1 MDITIVDSEGQ
12 MEDVGPFELEFS
24 ADERATLRDL
34 AGKSYDEALDALHE
48 MDDDRAD
55 PDMRALIRAFEEFGP
70 TAELEVEE

>member
-24 ADERATLRDL
+24 AEEREVLRGL
-34 AGKSYDEALDALHE
+34 AEKSYDEALDALHE
-48 MDDDRAD
+48 MDDNRAD
-55 PDMRALIRAFEEFGP
+55 PDMSALIRAFEEFGP

>member
-1 MDITIVDSEGQ
+1 MSITIVDSEGQ
-12 MEDVGPFELEFS
+12 MEDVGPFELAFS
-24 ADERATLRDL
+24 AEERAILRGM

-48 MDDDRAD
+48 MDDNRSD